1 MSSAA
6 KQNRST
12 SRVSKKKTSAP
23 KEGAAKKA
31 DRSHKVRH
39 AHIVIVNGSVTY
51 YFIVRLR

>member
-12 SRVSKKKTSAP
+12 SRVSKKKTAAP

-39 AHIVIVNGSVTY
+39 AHIVIVNESVT
-51 YFIVRLR
+51 